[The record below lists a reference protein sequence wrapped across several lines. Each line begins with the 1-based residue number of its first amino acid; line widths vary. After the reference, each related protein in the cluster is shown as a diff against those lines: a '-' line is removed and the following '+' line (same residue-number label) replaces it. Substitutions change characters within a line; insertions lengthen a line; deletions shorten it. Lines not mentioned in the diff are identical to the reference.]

1 VRPPGEDWTEAVEP
15 GQYIENRQLPDGS
28 FLSIYNELYHAA
40 NGANYIGIYLSPQL
54 REPRVVGVRAGEWL
68 VRLLGR
74 DVRSGTFHAWI
85 ERDDPRRVGRLGQ
98 RDAWIFPS
106 FFSENSFVDRS
117 TVSTLACGRWSVS
130 VANLDQSRRRI
141 NITSSQGPTRDGRQK
156 PDIAATGTDVVA
168 AKGFTP
174 ADPWVS
180 MTGTSM
186 ASPYVAGVVALM
198 LATNAE
204 LTGAQIGGIIRRSA
218 QPLPG
223 ADFTWQ
229 HDAGAGEINAARC
242 VEEAKLMRRRE
253 ELR

>member
-1 VRPPGEDWTEAVEP
+1 
-15 GQYIENRQLPDGS
+15 
-28 FLSIYNELYHAA
+28 
-40 NGANYIGIYLSPQL
+40 
-54 REPRVVGVRAGEWL
+54 
-68 VRLLGR
+68 
-74 DVRSGTFHAWI
+74 
-85 ERDDPRRVGRLGQ
+85 VGRLGQ